1 MGGWGGCR
9 SHPLPAPHNIR
20 HCSLLPQHPAPQF
33 GGVPILGKRSARLVP
48 CAAPGGGEGGSTVP
62 GMGGTLMPSHGNG
75 AWECFERPPLQ
86 FLGRGSGTHTQP
98 AAANSTPGAAAAP
111 GTDTLLPCTTAPGHR
126 DPPPGAAAH
135 PRKAHSLSTPPPPPR
150 DYAQSWGANSSWG
163 TLGKAP
169 PPHCYLCLGGPE
181 PSSTVSAMVS
191 VPLCCAS
198 PVLWAPSGVRT
209 KFLGGGGGLGVMPA
223 HPPSAR
229 NGHLLPSCSPPP
241 SGLVDTPSDVQ
252 LPPHPAPCRAPPRS
266 TRCPYLCH
274 PGGLGVTRLPQAR
287 LCSAPKRK

>member
-1 MGGWGGCR
+1 MHNSPWAQRPTPR
-9 SHPLPAPHNIR
+9 SCSPPQKSPQPVYPTPPAPGL
-20 HCSLLPQHPAPQF
+20 CPE
-33 GGVPILGKRSARLVP
+33 LGCKL
-48 CAAPGGGEGGSTVP
+48 
-62 GMGGTLMPSHGNG
+62 
-75 AWECFERPPLQ
+75 
-86 FLGRGSGTHTQP
+86 FLGH
-98 AAANSTPGAAAAP
+98 PGQ
-111 GTDTLLPCTTAPGHR
+111 G
-126 DPPPGAAAH
+126 PP
-135 PRKAHSLSTPPPPPR
+135 
-150 DYAQSWGANSSWG
+150 
-163 TLGKAP
+163 P

-181 PSSTVSAMVS
+181 PSSTVSATVS

-209 KFLGGGGGLGVMPA
+209 KFLGGGGAGLGVMPA